1 MYKMNLAL
9 AFSIQNSITDSSG
22 ILQATKERQQTVGF
36 IFSVILLKRKNKLPY
51 VLQRTKTINQI
62 SINSILIPKI
72 CVWSLLRDA
81 SKNPDIDT
89 AIPHLSQLVSWPR
102 GHKT

>member
-36 IFSVILLKRKNKLPY
+36 IFSIILLKRKNKLLCFS
-51 VLQRTKTINQI
+51 V
-62 SINSILIPKI
+62 PK
-72 CVWSLLRDA
+72 
-81 SKNPDIDT
+81 P
-89 AIPHLSQLVSWPR
+89 
-102 GHKT
+102 